1 MVNNN
6 GIPIEINKRPVET
19 VYEIKNEYKVPSFEE
34 FMKNYKV
41 DENLN
46 YDDLSGGD
54 IGEVKGY
61 GPCYYTNK
69 NCTCFV
75 NQNPKWIQLYMR
87 CPGINEGKTCRNPDY
102 SSWVHASCEKPIYI
116 STDLDIKC
124 ISCSNPSHMT
134 NWKFNCYDYRH
145 PGDFIGT
152 NYTIFLSAVSLINV
166 ELGSRDVR
174 VQDSIRA
181 ITMKLFDKI
190 RNG

>member
-1 MVNNN
+1 MVINNPYY
-6 GIPIEINKRPVET
+6 IQTEIKKPTET
-19 VYEIKNEYKVPSFEE
+19 VYELKDQVPSFEE
-34 FMKNYKV
+34 FMKTYQA

-46 YDDLSGGD
+46 YDDLSGGSVSE
-54 IGEVKGY
+54 IKGY
-61 GPCYYTNK
+61 GPCYSVNK
-69 NCTCFV
+69 NCICYV
-75 NQNPKWIQLYMR
+75 NRSPKWIQLYMR
-87 CPGINEGKTCRNPDY
+87 CPGINEGNTCKNPDY
-102 SSWVHASCEKPIYI
+102 SSWVHASCDYPIYI

-124 ISCSNPSHMT
+124 IMCDRPSHMT

-166 ELGSRDVR
+166 ELGSRDVGI
-174 VQDSIRA
+174 QDAIRA